1 MEKSQLTFTHSI
13 IFQRGRWLNH
23 QADSLKNHVLV
34 SSDVIGPQRSPELI
48 ITAAL
53 PGSLQNG
60 RWKKQHLGPR
70 YCDEH
75 VPTGGHA
82 ADAEISGDRSVIT
95 YGF

>member
-1 MEKSQLTFTHSI
+1 M
-13 IFQRGRWLNH
+13 
-23 QADSLKNHVLV
+23 
-34 SSDVIGPQRSPELI
+34 
-48 ITAAL
+48 AL

-82 ADAEISGDRSVIT
+82 DHADAEISGDRSVIP